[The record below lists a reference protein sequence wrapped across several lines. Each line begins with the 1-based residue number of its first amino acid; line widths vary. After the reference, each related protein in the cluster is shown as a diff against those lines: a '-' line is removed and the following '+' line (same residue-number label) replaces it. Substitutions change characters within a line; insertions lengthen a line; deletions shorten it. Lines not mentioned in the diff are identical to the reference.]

1 MQSNYVDQCN
11 ELQIHGLVIFFFI
24 PMVKHFFTFVTM
36 KYILPFILIVLT
48 ISACKRS
55 AHSPIPAS
63 HDYCHLLTGTQPHL
77 TDEIKN
83 VDSLV
88 RNGKT
93 GVYILEEG
101 SDAIT
106 SRANLSQS
114 AQETMDI
121 QYFIFSE
128 DNIGTISCDYML
140 RAACRGVKVRV
151 IVDDLLVDTDHNYI
165 LALNQHENVEIK
177 IYNPNINIGKNMVFT
192 LFKATT
198 DFRGINQRMHH
209 KTYIVDGQ
217 VAITGGRNIADEYF
231 DFDHEYN
238 FRDRDVLLV
247 GGQATEIQDAFD
259 EYWDSELSVSVS
271 ELIEY
276 SSKDYDPFIVYK
288 YIYDYSNDSL
298 NFWPKIRNYIPFA
311 MATVINSEDFHWVD
325 HLQFVSDEP
334 GKNDGFEGLEGGGNT
349 TTALV
354 DLVNHA
360 KSEIYIQSPYLIV
373 SDLGYNL
380 FKRAVERGVDVYI
393 LTNSLASTDNLEA
406 FNGYQRN
413 RQRLLDAGVH
423 LYEYKP
429 DAAIRKDLMT
439 GDLQKNLDFVPVFGL
454 HAKSMVVDDS
464 ISVVGTFNLDPR
476 SANLNT
482 ECITI
487 LSEPVINSKMKD
499 IMKEELEAQNAWHV
513 IPGSNPDGKAGRWKR
528 FKAWTKGVVPVSVL

>member
-1 MQSNYVDQCN
+1 
-11 ELQIHGLVIFFFI
+11 
-24 PMVKHFFTFVTM
+24 M
-36 KYILPFILIVLT
+36 KYLFSIFGILIFT
-48 ISACKRS
+48 ACNKSAP
-55 AHSPIPAS
+55 SPIAAS
-63 HDYCHLLTGTQPHL
+63 HDYCSLLSGAQPHQANII
-77 TDEIKN
+77 TS

-88 RNGKT
+88 REGKT
-93 GVYILEEG
+93 GIYVLEEG

-106 SRANLSQS
+106 TRANLSQN
-114 AQETMDI
+114 AQKTMDI

-140 RAACRGVKVRV
+140 RAACNGVKVRV
-151 IVDDLLVDTDHNYI
+151 IVDDLMVDTDYNYI
-165 LALNQHENVEIK
+165 LALDQHENVDIK
-177 IYNPNINIGKNMVFT
+177 IYNPNMNIGKNMVYT

-209 KTYIVDGQ
+209 KTFIVDGK

-247 GGQATEIQDAFD
+247 GGQSTVIQSAFD
-259 EYWDSELSVSVS
+259 EYWESELSVPVS

-276 SSKDYDPFIVYK
+276 SSEDYDPYIVYN

-298 NFWPKIRNYIPFA
+298 NFWPKIRKYIPYA
-311 MATVINSEDFHWVD
+311 INNVMNSDDFHWVD
-325 HLQFVSDEP
+325 NLQFVSDIP
-334 GKNDGFEGLEGGGNT
+334 GKNDGTQGMAGGGNT

-354 DLVNHA
+354 ELVNNA
-360 KSEIYIQSPYLIV
+360 KKEVYIQSPYLIV
-373 SDLGYNL
+373 SELGYNL
-380 FKRAVERGVDVYI
+380 FKNAVDRGVEIYI

-429 DAAIRKDLMT
+429 DAAIRKNLMT
-439 GDLQKNLDFVPVFGL
+439 GDLQKNLDFVPTFGL

-464 ISVVGTFNLDPR
+464 ISVIGTFNLDPR

-487 LSEPVINSKMKD
+487 LFEPAINTTMKG

-513 IPGSNPDGKAGRWKR
+513 IQGSSPDYEAGRWKR
-528 FKAWTKGVVPVSVL
+528 FKAWTKGVVPVSIL